1 MIDSHQLKNSP
12 NPIKSLLIK
21 NTTLWKHPDHVSFLP
36 NKQQRPIEFIYIK
49 STKLYQPNLTNIC
62 QKLIIIKNSIISTKK
77 ILPPFPNLIILVS
90 FLNQQGNKNKDT
102 YLLIPS
108 CVLLKRQNT
117 CIKLSL
123 LLLSNSDKLK
133 IPFIKI
139 KTTSDRVLPKH
150 LIFIRSD
157 CWEKAKME
165 RYTWPFI
172 RPLDLPVQ

>member
-1 MIDSHQLKNSP
+1 MIDSHQLKNSL
-12 NPIKSLLIK
+12 NPTKFLLIK
-21 NTTLWKHPDHVSFLP
+21 NTTICKHPDHASFLP
-36 NKQQRPIEFIYIK
+36 NKQRRPTECIYII

-62 QKLIIIKNSIISTKK
+62 QKLIIIKISIISTKK
-77 ILPPFPNLIILVS
+77 TPPHFLNLIISVS
-90 FLNQQGNKNKDT
+90 FLNQQGNKKKDT

-108 CVLLKRQNT
+108 CVLPKCQNT

-123 LLLSNSDKLK
+123 LLLSNSGRLK

-165 RYTWPFI
+165 RYIWPFI
-172 RPLDLPVQ
+172 RPLGLPVQ